1 MLFLEG
7 LPLFYLEL
15 CLGHKFRSGTTGTW
29 RQVAPAF
36 TGIGMSMGLISYV
49 ISLYYIIV
57 MVWSLFYTFVSFQD
71 PLPWTT
77 CNGVN
82 GTTMVN
88 GLEMNISDICA
99 SSSSRYA

>member
-15 CLGHKFRSGTTGTW
+15 SLGHKFHSGTVGTY

-36 TGIGMSMGLISYV
+36 AGIGISMGITSYIV
-49 ISLYYIIV
+49 GIYYIIV
-57 MVWSLFYTFVSFQD
+57 MVWSLFYMFVSFQD

-82 GTTMVN
+82 GTVIINGTDVN
-88 GLEMNISDICA
+88 LSDICNNGK
-99 SSSSRYA
+99 SQ